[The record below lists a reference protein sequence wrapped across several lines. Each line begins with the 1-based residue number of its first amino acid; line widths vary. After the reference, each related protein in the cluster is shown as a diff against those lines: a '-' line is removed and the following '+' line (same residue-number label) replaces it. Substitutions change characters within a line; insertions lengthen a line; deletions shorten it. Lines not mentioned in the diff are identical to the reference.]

1 MWNLAETHLCAD
13 LLLNF
18 GMASDRI
25 SVSAH
30 LLLFVAG
37 YFGKYLNE
45 YSGTYVPPGWNEW
58 QGLIRN
64 SRFYNYSVNYNGQ
77 RVKHD
82 DVYHLDYL
90 TDLIANESVRFMR
103 HSKRNYPHQLVP
115 MAHVFSF
122 LIRYYQHFPMCIK
135 SIGHTVFQTPSCPK
149 NVKKIFAFF

>member
-1 MWNLAETHLCAD
+1 MTATLSIYDYRYITVHHPWPECLESSHMLVDLCIDVHMCNLAETPAHNC
-13 LLLNF
+13 
-18 GMASDRI
+18 GMALDRI
-25 SVSAH
+25 SSVSAH

-45 YSGTYVPPGWNEW
+45 YSGTYIPPGWNEW

-77 RVKHD
+77 RIKHD

-103 HSKRNYPHQLVP
+103 HSRRNYPHQLVSI
-115 MAHVFSF
+115 AHVFSF
-122 LIRYYQHFPMCIK
+122 L
-135 SIGHTVFQTPSCPK
+135 T
-149 NVKKIFAFF
+149 